1 MNLKDLRQTLA
12 TALEDAGI
20 DYSTSAFPPP
30 VVIPPTVVI
39 VPGNP
44 WIAPITIGT
53 PTAPRVQ
60 VTFRLTCIVANL
72 DNQGSLDQL
81 ENLVFAVLDNIPA
94 GWEVGDVS
102 PPSVETI
109 GPSDLLVSDVQVTTI
124 TVPTTPVVP
133 E

>member
-1 MNLKDLRQTLA
+1 MNLSSLRSTLA
-12 TALEDAGI
+12 TALTDAGI
-20 DYSTSAFPPP
+20 DYSTTAYPPP

-44 WIAPITIGT
+44 WIAPVTLGR
-53 PTAPRVQ
+53 PASPQVQ

-72 DNQGSLDQL
+72 DNQGALDQL
-81 ENLVFAVLDNIPA
+81 ESLVFGVLDNLPR

-109 GPSDLLVSDVQVTTI
+109 GPSDLLVSDVQVTTLA
-124 TVPTTPVVP
+124 TPS
-133 E
+133 

>member
-1 MNLKDLRQTLA
+1 MNLKTLRQSLA
-12 TALEDAGI
+12 SALEDAGI

-44 WIAPITIGT
+44 WIAPVTLGR
-53 PTAPRVQ
+53 PANPQVE

-81 ENLVFAVLDNIPA
+81 ETLVFAVLTNLPR

-109 GPSDLLVSDVQVTTI
+109 GPSDLLVSDVQVTTL
-124 TVPTTPVVP
+124 TTPS
-133 E
+133 

>member
-1 MNLKDLRQTLA
+1 MNLKTLRQTLA

-30 VVIPPTVVI
+30 VVIPATVVI

-44 WIAPITIGT
+44 WIAPVTIGR
-53 PTAPRVQ
+53 PASPQ
-60 VTFRLTCIVANL
+60 VEVSFRLTCIVANL

-81 ENLVFAVLDNIPA
+81 ESLVFAVLDNLPR
-94 GWEVGDVS
+94 GWEVGDAS

-109 GPSDLLVSDVQVTTI
+109 GPSELLVSDLQVTTI
-124 TVPTTPVVP
+124 TTPS
-133 E
+133 

>member
-1 MNLKDLRQTLA
+1 MNLKALRQTLA
-12 TALEDAGI
+12 SALADANI

-44 WIAPITIGT
+44 WIAPILIGD
-53 PTAPRVQ
+53 PAAPRVQ

-81 ENLVFAVLDNIPA
+81 EDLVFAVLTNIPA

-109 GPSDLLVSDVQVTTI
+109 GPSDLLVSDVQITTI

-133 E
+133 A

>member
-1 MNLKDLRQTLA
+1 MNLKTLRQTLA

-44 WIAPITIGT
+44 WIAPVTIGR
-53 PTAPRVQ
+53 PGSPQVQ
-60 VTFRLTCIVANL
+60 VTFRVTCIVANL

-81 ENLVFAVLDNIPA
+81 ETLVFAVLTNLPR

-109 GPSDLLVSDVQVTTI
+109 GPSDLLVSDVQVTTLAI
-124 TVPTTPVVP
+124 PS
-133 E
+133 

>member
-81 ENLVFAVLDNIPA
+81 ENLIFAVLDNIPA

>member
-81 ENLVFAVLDNIPA
+81 EELVFAVLDNLPR

-109 GPSDLLVSDVQVTTI
+109 GPSDLLVADVQVTTLA
-124 TVPTTPVVP
+124 TPS
-133 E
+133 

>member
-1 MNLKDLRQTLA
+1 MNLKTLRQTLA

-44 WIAPITIGT
+44 WIAPVTIGR
-53 PTAPRVQ
+53 PASPQ
-60 VTFRLTCIVANL
+60 VEVSFRLTCIVANL

-81 ENLVFAVLDNIPA
+81 ESLVFAVL
-94 GWEVGDVS
+94 WEVGDVS

-109 GPSDLLVSDVQVTTI
+109 GPSDLLVSDLQVTTI
-124 TVPTTPVVP
+124 TTPS
-133 E
+133 

>member
-1 MNLKDLRQTLA
+1 MNLKTLRQSLA
-12 TALEDAGI
+12 SALEDAGI

-30 VVIPPTVVI
+30 VVVPPTVVI

-44 WIAPITIGT
+44 WIAPVTLGR
-53 PTAPRVQ
+53 PSEPQ
-60 VTFRLTCIVANL
+60 VEVSFRLTCIVANL

-81 ENLVFAVLDNIPA
+81 ETLVFAVLTNLPR

-109 GPSDLLVSDVQVTTI
+109 GPSDLLVSDVQVTTL
-124 TVPTTPVVP
+124 TTPS
-133 E
+133 

>member
-1 MNLKDLRQTLA
+1 MNLKTLRQTLA

-53 PTAPRVQ
+53 PSAPRVQ
-60 VTFRLTCIVANL
+60 VSFRLTCIVANL

>member
-1 MNLKDLRQTLA
+1 MNLKTLRTTLA
-12 TALEDAGI
+12 TALTDAGI

-44 WIAPITIGT
+44 WIAPVNIGRPST
-53 PTAPRVQ
+53 PQVE

-72 DNQGSLDQL
+72 DNL
-81 ENLVFAVLDNIPA
+81 PR

-109 GPSDLLVSDVQVTTI
+109 GPSDLLVADVQVTTLA
-124 TVPTTPVVP
+124 TPS
-133 E
+133 

>member
-1 MNLKDLRQTLA
+1 MNLKTLRQSLA
-12 TALEDAGI
+12 SALEDAGI

-44 WIAPITIGT
+44 WIAPVTLGR
-53 PTAPRVQ
+53 PASPQVE

-81 ENLVFAVLDNIPA
+81 ETLVFAVLTNLPR

-109 GPSDLLVSDVQVTTI
+109 GPSDLLVSDVQVTTL
-124 TVPTTPVVP
+124 TTPS
-133 E
+133 

>member
-1 MNLKDLRQTLA
+1 MNLKTLRTSLA
-12 TALEDAGI
+12 TALHDAGI

-44 WIAPITIGT
+44 WIAPVTIGT
-53 PTAPRVQ
+53 GTAPRVQ

-81 ENLVFAVLDNIPA
+81 ESLVFAVLTNIPA
-94 GWEVGDVS
+94 GWEIGDVS

-109 GPSDLLVSDVQVTTI
+109 GPSDLLVSDVQITTI
-124 TVPTTPVVP
+124 TVPTAPAVP
-133 E
+133 N

>member
-1 MNLKDLRQTLA
+1 MNLSSLRSTLA
-12 TALEDAGI
+12 TALADSGI
-20 DYSTSAFPPP
+20 DYSTTAYPPP

-44 WIAPITIGT
+44 WIAPVTLGRPGT
-53 PTAPRVQ
+53 PQ
-60 VTFRLTCIVANL
+60 VEVSFRLTCIVANL

-81 ENLVFAVLDNIPA
+81 ETLVFAVLTNLPR

-109 GPSDLLVSDVQVTTI
+109 GPSDLLVSDVQVTTL
-124 TVPTTPVVP
+124 TTPS
-133 E
+133 

>member
-1 MNLKDLRQTLA
+1 MNLKTLRQTLA

-44 WIAPITIGT
+44 WIAPVTIGR
-53 PTAPRVQ
+53 PGSPQVQ

-81 ENLVFAVLDNIPA
+81 EELVFAVLDNLPR

-109 GPSDLLVSDVQVTTI
+109 GPSDLLVSDVQVTTL
-124 TVPTTPVVP
+124 TTPS
-133 E
+133 

>member
-1 MNLKDLRQTLA
+1 MNLKTLRTTLA

-44 WIAPITIGT
+44 WIAPITIGR
-53 PTAPRVQ
+53 PASPQVQ
-60 VTFRLTCIVANL
+60 VTFRVTCIVANL

-81 ENLVFAVLDNIPA
+81 EELVFAVLDNLPL

-109 GPSDLLVSDVQVTTI
+109 GPSDLVVSDVQVTTLA
-124 TVPTTPVVP
+124 TPS
-133 E
+133 

>member
-1 MNLKDLRQTLA
+1 MNLKTLRTTLA
-12 TALEDAGI
+12 TALTDAGI

-44 WIAPITIGT
+44 WIAPVNIGRPST
-53 PTAPRVQ
+53 PQVE
-60 VTFRLTCIVANL
+60 VTFRLTCIVGNL

-81 ENLVFAVLDNIPA
+81 EELVFAVLDNLPR

-109 GPSDLLVSDVQVTTI
+109 GPSDLLAADVQVTTLA
-124 TVPTTPVVP
+124 TPS
-133 E
+133 

>member
-53 PTAPRVQ
+53 PSAPRVQ